1 MYEAMYEATM
11 RLAGFVGWTVHCAL
25 RRRQQAQQQQLPV
38 RHVCVTSLSDPQSMI
53 PLSFTP
59 LIISGYI
66 SSLLWG
72 GCGEQKKGQ
81 DPSGGIL
88 SPTPPPPGP
97 GALRGPEGGRGIE
110 GTGSRGDG
118 DGRRGVD

>member
-1 MYEAMYEATM
+1 MYEATL

-53 PLSFTP
+53 PLSLTP

-88 SPTPPPPGP
+88 SPTPPPARSWGP
-97 GALRGPEGGRGIE
+97 T
-110 GTGSRGDG
+110 GTGGGKGDSRDG
-118 DGRRGVD
+118 LEG